1 MAFINNYQP
10 EDYSVGNYFD
20 VPDGIHDIKVVEAKV
35 KQSNTGKQMIE
46 ITYQCKSCPTVPY
59 YEYYV
64 EGDYFNK
71 NITRFFDAMSIRLG
85 DFNFQA
91 WIGHAG
97 KGMFAHRDETY
108 TDKMGAVKT
117 INKCYLKTLM
127 IPDSNQPAPQQNR
140 PQQQYPQNNGYGNGG
155 WQ

>member
-1 MAFINNYQP
+1 MFINDYKP
-10 EDYSVGNYFD
+10 EDYTAGAFFD
-20 VPDGIHDIKVVEAKV
+20 VSDGIHEIKVVEAKV
-35 KQSNTGKQMIE
+35 KTSKTGKQMIE

-59 YEYYV
+59 YDYYV
-64 EGDYFNK
+64 EGENFNR
-71 NITRFFDAMSIRLG
+71 NMTRFFDAFSIRPG

-91 WIGHAG
+91 WKGAKGAG
-97 KGMFAHRDETY
+97 QFAHRDETY
-108 TDKMGAVKT
+108 TDKMGAQKT

-127 IPDSNQPAPQQNR
+127 IPDANQPAPQQNH